1 MTDFIPMQK
10 VSIPPLSQR
19 IGDICSF
26 CDRHAVGT
34 VKDIDTRGMDNI
46 TELHYCQEH
55 EAVAKSWRKVATFT

>member
-26 CDRHAVGT
+26 CDRRAVG
-34 VKDIDTRGMDNI
+34 VIKDIDTRGMDNVD
-46 TELHYCQEH
+46 ELHYCQEH